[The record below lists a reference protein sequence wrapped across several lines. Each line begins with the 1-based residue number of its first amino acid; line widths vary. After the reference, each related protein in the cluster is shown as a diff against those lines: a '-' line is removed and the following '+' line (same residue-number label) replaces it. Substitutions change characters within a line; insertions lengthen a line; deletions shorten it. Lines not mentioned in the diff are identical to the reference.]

1 MESRRGTFNCNK
13 CVYSTKRSYNLKR
26 HILNEHGVAKN
37 TVGPIKTLDEPS
49 HLGDGLPKRPRI
61 QGPDD
66 GLYTEKKYKE
76 TMDTLDGSSRLGD
89 GLPRHQPKAELEDGL
104 YTEKEY
110 EENMSAI
117 RARFPTMNFDFID
130 PRFMHPFT
138 AIIAGPSQSGKSMFC
153 MRLIRN
159 ARECIAPPPERIVYC
174 HSVYQPLFDQ
184 YPNVEFVEGLP
195 ELNMF
200 DGVKRTLLII
210 DDLMHETNETVAKLF
225 TRVSHHKNVSVVYLT
240 QNLFNNNKHNRTISL
255 NAHYM
260 ILFKNVRDATQVHYL
275 ARQMF
280 PKNSEAMMQGY
291 KDATGKPYG
300 YLLVDLTQFMDDR
313 YRLRTKIFP
322 GEVGEVFVP
331 I

>member
-1 MESRRGTFNCNK
+1 MESRRITFKCCK

-26 HILNEHGVAKN
+26 HILNEHTANRNSDV
-37 TVGPIKTLDEPS
+37 PS
-49 HLGDGLPKRPRI
+49 NPSNAVRHW
-61 QGPDD
+61 
-66 GLYTEKKYKE
+66 
-76 TMDTLDGSSRLGD
+76 GD
-89 GLPRHQPKAELEDGL
+89 GLPRRQPRAEPEDGL
-104 YTEKEY
+104 YTKEEF
-110 EENMSAI
+110 EETMSTL
-117 RARFPTMNFDFID
+117 RARFPTMNFDTID

-153 MRLIRN
+153 MRLISN

-174 HSVYQPLFDQ
+174 HSVFQPLFDQ

-195 ELNMF
+195 DLNMF
-200 DGVKRTLLII
+200 DGDKRTLLII
-210 DDLMHETNETVAKLF
+210 DDLMQETNETVSKLF

-255 NAHYM
+255 NSHYM
-260 ILFKNVRDATQVHYL
+260 VLFKNVRDATQVHCL

-300 YLLVDLTQFMDDR
+300 YLLVDLTQSMDDR

-322 GEVGEVFVP
+322 GETGEVFVP

>member
-1 MESRRGTFNCNK
+1 MESRRASFSCTK
-13 CVYSTKRSYNLKR
+13 CSYSTKRSYNLKR
-26 HILNEHGVAKN
+26 HLTQEH
-37 TVGPIKTLDEPS
+37 TSDRSCQLE
-49 HLGDGLPKRPRI
+49 DGLLKRPRI
-61 QGPDD
+61 QEPED
-66 GLYTEKKYKE
+66 GLYTKEKYE
-76 TMDTLDGSSRLGD
+76 ENMDTPYGPSQLGD
-89 GLPRHQPKAELEDGL
+89 GLPRRQPRADPEDGL
-104 YTEKEY
+104 YTKEEY
-110 EENMSAI
+110 EDTMNTL
-117 RARFPTMNFDFID
+117 RARFPTMNFDTID

-138 AIIAGPSQSGKSMFC
+138 AIIAGPSSSGKSMFC

-174 HSVYQPLFDQ
+174 YSVYQTIFDQ
-184 YPNVEFVEGLP
+184 FPNVEFVEGLP
-195 ELNMF
+195 DLNMF

-210 DDLMHETNETVAKLF
+210 DDLMHETNDTVAKLF

-260 ILFKNVRDATQVHYL
+260 ILFKNVRDATQVHCL

-300 YLLVDLTQFMDDR
+300 YLLVDLTQSMDDR

-322 GEVGEVFVP
+322 GETGEAFVP

>member
-1 MESRRGTFNCNK
+1 MVSHKCSE
-13 CVYSTKRSYNLKR
+13 CVYYTNRKFDLKR
-26 HILNEHGVAKN
+26 HLKNVHGVAKN
-37 TVGPIKTLDEPS
+37 TVVPINPS
-49 HLGDGLPKRPRI
+49 NVVRHLGDGLPRRQQKPE
-61 QGPDD
+61 P
-66 GLYTEKKYKE
+66 
-76 TMDTLDGSSRLGD
+76 
-89 GLPRHQPKAELEDGL
+89 EDGL
-104 YTEKEY
+104 YTKEEY
-110 EENMSAI
+110 EENMASL
-117 RARFPTMNFDFID
+117 RARFPTMNFDTID

-174 HSVYQPLFDQ
+174 YSVYQPLFDQ
-184 YPNVEFVEGLP
+184 YSNVEFVEGLP
-195 ELNMF
+195 DLNMF

-210 DDLMHETNETVAKLF
+210 DDLMHETNDAVAKLF

-260 ILFKNVRDATQVHYL
+260 ILFKNVRDATQVHCL

-300 YLLVDLTQFMDDR
+300 YLLVDLTQSMDDR

-322 GEVGEVFVP
+322 GETGEVFVP